1 MKSPKLGLV
10 TVLYNTPEVLEDFF
24 ISLACQTY
32 KNFILY
38 VIDNSSKPES
48 LRLARELAAQYGIE
62 TTFIDNQGNNVGVA
76 AGNNQGIKAALVDG
90 CEYVLIINNDLLF
103 ETPDVFDK
111 LMQVAINGESL
122 VSPLILN
129 YPEGKLWYA
138 GGHFDEYRA
147 LAPHEHF
154 GMSQELIKNFDDYHA
169 YAPTCFLIVNSDVFR
184 NVGIMD
190 ERYFAYYDDTDFLY
204 RTHTAGYKVKLQQS
218 VVISHKVSVSTG
230 GELSYFG
237 IFHLTRNRIYF
248 AKKNFSFPYRQIS
261 ILYTVLTR
269 ILRTF
274 RCSNDIRRGYLN
286 GILHGLKMKVE
297 K

>member
-1 MKSPKLGLV
+1 MYSPKLGLV
-10 TVLYNTPEVLEDFF
+10 TVLYNTPEVLPDFF
-24 ISLACQTY
+24 KSIVCQNY

-48 LRLARELAAQYGIE
+48 LRLARELASQYSIE

-76 AGNNQGIKAALVDG
+76 AGNNQGIEAALLDG

-103 ETPDVFDK
+103 EAPDVFDK

-122 VSPLILN
+122 ISPLILN

-147 LAPHEHF
+147 LAPHDYAGMDKAAVAKF
-154 GMSQELIKNFDDYHA
+154 GEYHV
-169 YAPTCFLIVNSDVFR
+169 YAPTCFLIVNSDVFKQ
-184 NVGIMD
+184 VGMMD

-204 RTHTAGYKVKLQQS
+204 RAYIAGYKVKLEQD

-230 GELSYFG
+230 G
-237 IFHLTRNRIYF
+237 I
-248 AKKNFSFPYRQIS
+248 
-261 ILYTVLTR
+261 
-269 ILRTF
+269 
-274 RCSNDIRRGYLN
+274 
-286 GILHGLKMKVE
+286 
-297 K
+297 